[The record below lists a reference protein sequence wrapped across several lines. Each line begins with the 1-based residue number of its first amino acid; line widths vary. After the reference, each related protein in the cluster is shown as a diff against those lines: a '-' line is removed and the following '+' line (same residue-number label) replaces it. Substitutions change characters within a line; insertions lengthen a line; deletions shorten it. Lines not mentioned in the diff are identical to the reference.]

1 LPRKRTKK
9 HRGKIRK
16 FPRDNASL
24 PPHLTAFLGYKAGMN
39 QIVREVERPGAK
51 LHKKEV
57 VEAVT
62 VIETPPMYVV
72 GIVGY
77 VATPTGLRTLTTVWA
92 QNLSDEF
99 KRRLYR
105 NWYRSKK
112 KAFTKYAKKYS
123 TPEGKKSIDREIE
136 KIGKYCSVVRVI
148 AHTQVRLVKLR
159 QKRAHVME
167 IQVNGGNAADKV
179 KFAKTLFEKPVEVG
193 HVFGENELIDTLAAT
208 KGHGYEGVTTRWGTT
223 RLPRKTHKGL
233 RKVACIGAWHPSGVR
248 YSVARAGQN
257 GYHHRTEINKKI
269 YRIGKKGECKTE
281 QDLTAKQITP
291 LGGYPHYGVV
301 NEDYLMLRGSCPG
314 VKKRVITLRKSLV
327 PVVNRTASEVITLK
341 HVDTASTFGHGK
353 FQTKDEKTKFMGPLK
368 KDFEVEAKESKK
380 KETQ

>member
-1 LPRKRTKK
+1 
-9 HRGKIRK
+9 
-16 FPRDNASL
+16 
-24 PPHLTAFLGYKAGMN
+24 MN

-92 QNLSDEF
+92 QNLSEDF

-123 TPEGKKSIDREIE
+123 TPEGKKSIERELE
-136 KIGKYCSVVRVI
+136 KIVKYCSVVRVI
-148 AHTQVRLVKLR
+148 AHTQIRLVKLR

-167 IQVNGGNAADKV
+167 IQVNGGSAGDKV
-179 KFAKTLFEKPVEVG
+179 KFAKSLLEQKISVDS
-193 HVFGENELIDTLAAT
+193 VFGQNELIDALAAT
-208 KGHGYEGVTTRWGTT
+208 KGKGYEGVTTRWGTT

-248 YSVARAGQN
+248 FSVARAGQN
-257 GYHHRTEINKKI
+257 GYHHRTETNKKI
-269 YRIGKKGECKTE
+269 YMIGKQGEVKTE
-281 QDLTAKQITP
+281 HDLTAKKITP
-291 LGGYPHYGVV
+291 VGGYPHYGVV
-301 NEDYLMLRGSCPG
+301 NEDYIMIRGSCPG
-314 VKKRVITLRKSLV
+314 VKKRVITLRKSIK
-327 PVVNRTASEVITLK
+327 PITNRTATEQIGLK
-341 HVDTASTFGHGK
+341 FVDTASTFGHGK
-353 FQTKDEKTKFMGPLK
+353 FQTLEEKSKFMGPLK
-368 KDFEVEAKESKK
+368 KDLEAEPKDAKKKKESK
-380 KETQ
+380 